1 MRDRRWEKNYRDKGM
16 IKAVPPRP
24 QTMVYRYKSTKSEA
38 MSANQKSKYKT
49 DTVYSLTLLQQN
61 LS

>member
-49 DTVYSLTLLQQN
+49 DTV
-61 LS
+61 